1 MKARIS
7 SMINAVM
14 NTSGAVSMKGK
25 LTPDQRKL
33 VRSVFLRSMWL
44 MFCTSYTKQQGTT
57 FGWTMIP
64 YLEDIYGKE
73 TEEFYAAMARHQDFF
88 NTTPGMSPFIFS
100 LVISMEQERKAALD
114 AGKEFDDSS
123 IEAIKIALMGPLAG
137 IGDSVYSGALRI
149 IATGIALGFSQM
161 GSWLGPILFALVYN
175 IPNGLIRYLGAVY
188 GLKLGSSYIAEALS
202 SGALK
207 AFTKGFAVLGL
218 IMTGAMTAQY
228 VSFKTTFVA
237 DFGGTAFNLQGV
249 LDQIMPGLLPLGITM
264 AAFAYLRKKNNPV
277 RVLLVMFALSVI
289 LTLLKICG

>member
-7 SMINAVM
+7 SMTNAVM

>member
-1 MKARIS
+1 MTNTAANTATAKAMS
-7 SMINAVM
+7 
-14 NTSGAVSMKGK
+14 
-25 LTPDQRKL
+25 LTGRQKKT
-33 VRSVFLRSMWL
+33 VWSVFWRSMWL

-64 YLEDIYGKE
+64 YLEEIYGKE
-73 TEEFYAAMARHQDFF
+73 TDEFYEAMSRHQDFF

-114 AGKEFDDSS
+114 AGKGFDDAS
-123 IEAIKIALMGPLAG
+123 IESIKVALMGPFAG

-149 IATGIALGFSQM
+149 IATGIALGFAQA
-161 GSWLGPILFALVYN
+161 GSWLGPILFALLYN
-175 IPNGLIRYLGAVY
+175 IPNVLIRYFGASY
-188 GLKLGSSYIAEALS
+188 GMRLGSTYVAKALE

-207 AFTKGFAVLGL
+207 AFTKGFSVLGL

-237 DFGGTAFNLQGV
+237 DFGGTAFRLQNV

-264 AAFAYLRKKNNPV
+264 ASFFYLRKKNNPV
-277 RVLLVMFALSVI
+277 RVLLVMFALSVV
-289 LTLLKICG
+289 LTVLKICG

>member
-1 MKARIS
+1 
-7 SMINAVM
+7 MINAVM

>member
-1 MKARIS
+1 MT
-7 SMINAVM
+7 NAVM

-88 NTTPGMSPFIFS
+88 NTTPGMSPVIFS

>member
-1 MKARIS
+1 MT
-7 SMINAVM
+7 
-14 NTSGAVSMKGK
+14 NTAAPSMKTK
-25 LTPDQRKL
+25 LTSEQKKL
-33 VRSVFLRSMWL
+33 VRSVFWRSMWL

-73 TEEFYAAMARHQDFF
+73 TDEFYDAMSRHQDFF

-100 LVISMEQERKAALD
+100 LVISMEQERKACLD
-114 AGKEFDDSS
+114 AGKDFDDAS
-123 IEAIKIALMGPLAG
+123 IEAIKVALMGPFAG

-149 IATGIALGFSQM
+149 IATGIALGFSQS

-175 IPNGLIRYLGAVY
+175 IPNILIRYFGAAF
-188 GLKLGSSYIAEALS
+188 GLKLGSTYISKALA
-202 SGALK
+202 SGQIK

-237 DFGGTAFNLQGV
+237 DFGGTIFNLQNV

-264 AAFAYLRKKNNPV
+264 ASFFYLRKKNKPIT
-277 RVLLVMFALSVI
+277 VLLVMFAASLL
-289 LTLLKICG
+289 LTLLGVCGG

>member
-1 MKARIS
+1 MGSI
-7 SMINAVM
+7 
-14 NTSGAVSMKGK
+14 
-25 LTPDQRKL
+25 
-33 VRSVFLRSMWL
+33 FWRSMWL

-73 TEEFYAAMARHQDFF
+73 TDAFYEAMSRHQDFF

-100 LVISMEQERKAALD
+100 LVISMEQERKAAMD
-114 AGKEFDDSS
+114 AGREFDDSS
-123 IEAIKIALMGPLAG
+123 IEALKVALMGPFAG

-149 IATGIALGFSQM
+149 IATGIGLGFAQI
-161 GSWLGPILFALVYN
+161 GSWMGPVLFALIYN
-175 IPNGLIRYLGAVY
+175 IPNVLIRYFGAEY
-188 GLKLGSSYIAEALS
+188 GLKLGSTYIANALS

-237 DFGGTAFNLQGV
+237 DFGGAAFNLQGV
-249 LDQIMPGLLPLGITM
+249 LDQIMPGLLPLAITM
-264 AAFAYLRKKNNPV
+264 GSFFYLRKKNKPV
-277 RVLLVMFALSVI
+277 TVLLVMFAAAVV
-289 LTLLKICG
+289 LTVLGICG

>member
-1 MKARIS
+1 MT
-7 SMINAVM
+7 NAVM

-277 RVLLVMFALSVI
+277 RVLLVRFALSVI

>member
-1 MKARIS
+1 MTNSASVKFTPAQ
-7 SMINAVM
+7 
-14 NTSGAVSMKGK
+14 KK
-25 LTPDQRKL
+25 LAG
-33 VRSVFLRSMWL
+33 SVFWRSMWL

-73 TEEFYAAMARHQDFF
+73 TDAFYEAMSRHQDFF

-100 LVISMEQERKAALD
+100 LVIAMEQERKEALD
-114 AGKEFDDSS
+114 AGRPFDDAS
-123 IEAIKIALMGPLAG
+123 IEALKVALMGPFAG
-137 IGDSVYSGALRI
+137 IGDSIYSGALRI

-175 IPNGLIRYLGAVY
+175 IPNALIRYFGAVY
-188 GLKLGSSYIAEALS
+188 GLKLGSTYIANALS

-237 DFGGTAFNLQGV
+237 DFGGATFNLQNV
-249 LDQIMPGLLPLGITM
+249 LDQIMPGLLPLAITM
-264 AAFAYLRKKNNPV
+264 GSFFYLRKQNKPV
-277 RVLLVMFALSVI
+277 RVLIVMFVAAVV
-289 LTLLKICG
+289 LTVFGITG

>member
-1 MKARIS
+1 MT
-7 SMINAVM
+7 NAVM

-161 GSWLGPILFALVYN
+161 GS
-175 IPNGLIRYLGAVY
+175 
-188 GLKLGSSYIAEALS
+188 
-202 SGALK
+202 
-207 AFTKGFAVLGL
+207 
-218 IMTGAMTAQY
+218 
-228 VSFKTTFVA
+228 
-237 DFGGTAFNLQGV
+237 
-249 LDQIMPGLLPLGITM
+249 
-264 AAFAYLRKKNNPV
+264 
-277 RVLLVMFALSVI
+277 
-289 LTLLKICG
+289 

>member
-1 MKARIS
+1 MT
-7 SMINAVM
+7 NAVM